1 MPSPNDYASV
11 RTVIDSYIKGSYT
24 ADTDLLKRCF
34 HPDALMS
41 GYYRGDLDI
50 GSPQP
55 FFDQLESEPS
65 SKSSGEDY
73 QAELSFIHMAGC
85 TVSAGVVKDNL
96 LGTNYVNQFHLL
108 KIDDQWRIIS
118 KIYVEV
124 TKVHVVPIN
133 LQGACSF
140 LGNPDLGETKT
151 R

>member
-11 RTVIDSYIKGSYT
+11 RTVIDNYIKGSYT

-34 HPDALMS
+34 HPNAVMS

-55 FFDQLESEPS
+55 FFDQLESELS

-73 QAELSFIHMAGC
+73 KAEVTFIHIAGRIA
-85 TVSAGVVKDNL
+85 SAGLVEDNL
-96 LGTNYVNQFHLL
+96 LGTNYVNHFHLL

-118 KIYVEV
+118 KIYVDV
-124 TKVHVVPIN
+124 
-133 LQGACSF
+133 
-140 LGNPDLGETKT
+140 
-151 R
+151 

>member
-1 MPSPNDYASV
+1 MGSLLTQIGALVVPSPNDYASV
-11 RTVIDSYIKGSYT
+11 RTVIENYIKGSYT

-41 GYYRGDLDI
+41 GYYRGDLEI

-65 SKSSGEDY
+65 SKSSGENY
-73 QAELSFIHMAGC
+73 QAEISFIHIAGRMA
-85 TVSAGVVKDNL
+85 SAGVVEDNL
-96 LGTNYVNQFHLL
+96 LGSNYVNHFHLL

-124 TKVHVVPIN
+124 
-133 LQGACSF
+133 
-140 LGNPDLGETKT
+140 
-151 R
+151 

>member
-11 RTVIDSYIKGSYT
+11 RAVVENYIKGSYT
-24 ADTDLLKRCF
+24 ADTDLLKGCF

-41 GYYRGDLDI
+41 GYYRGDLEI

-73 QAELSFIHMAGC
+73 QAEISFIHIAGRMA
-85 TVSAGVVKDNL
+85 SAGVVEDNL
-96 LGTNYVNQFHLL
+96 LGSNYVNHFHLL

-118 KIYVEV
+118 KIYVDV
-124 TKVHVVPIN
+124 
-133 LQGACSF
+133 
-140 LGNPDLGETKT
+140 
-151 R
+151 